1 MTSNVFASTLCA
13 LALAATALPAAAQ
26 QKGPGG
32 YPERP
37 VRVIVPVA
45 AAGGTD
51 IIARLVLNGM
61 SDAIGSPFVV
71 DNRPGAGGL
80 LGNEIVAK
88 ARPDGYTLLF
98 TYAAHTIVPFIYSA
112 GRVPYNVYK
121 DFTPIFLAG
130 QQPLLLAVSS
140 QVQANSVK
148 ELIALAKAKPDSL
161 NVAWATPSSSG
172 ALAAEIFKILTDTK
186 MVSVPFKGGAP
197 ALTAVVQNEVQLI
210 FTTPPTVMPHLKS
223 GRVKVLATSGKER
236 VPYLPEVPTLAE
248 QGVKDFNTAPWQGL
262 MAPAG
267 TPRPIIDFL
276 HKHAA
281 AVLKQP
287 DVRARFLK
295 LGTDPVGLGPKDF
308 GDMINAELKL
318 NSRVIKQVGMRA
330 D

>member
-1 MTSNVFASTLCA
+1 MTHRLFTSTLFAAA
-13 LALAATALPAAAQ
+13 LGVAAMPAAAQ

-37 VRVIVPVA
+37 VRVVVPVA
-45 AAGGTD
+45 PAGGTD
-51 IIARLVLNGM
+51 IIARLLLNGM
-61 SDAIGSPFVV
+61 SDSIGTQFVV

-88 ARPDGYTLLF
+88 AQPDGYTLLF

-112 GRVPYNVYK
+112 GRVPYNVHK
-121 DFTPIFLAG
+121 DFTPIILAG
-130 QQPLLLAVSS
+130 KQPLLVTVSS
-140 QVQANSVK
+140 KVPVNSVK
-148 ELIALAKAKPDSL
+148 ELIALAKAKPDVL

-172 ALAAEIFKILTDTK
+172 ALAAEIFKIVTDTK

-223 GRVKVLATSGKER
+223 GRVKVLATSSEER
-236 VPYLPEVPTLAE
+236 VPYLPDVPTLAE

-262 MAPAG
+262 LAPAG
-267 TPRPIIDFL
+267 TPKPIIDFL
-276 HKHAA
+276 YKHAA

-287 DVRARFLK
+287 EVRARFLK
-295 LGTDPVGLGPKDF
+295 LGTDPIGLNPKQF
-308 GDMINAELKL
+308 GEMIDRELKL
-318 NSRVIKQVGMRA
+318 NSKVIKQVGMEA